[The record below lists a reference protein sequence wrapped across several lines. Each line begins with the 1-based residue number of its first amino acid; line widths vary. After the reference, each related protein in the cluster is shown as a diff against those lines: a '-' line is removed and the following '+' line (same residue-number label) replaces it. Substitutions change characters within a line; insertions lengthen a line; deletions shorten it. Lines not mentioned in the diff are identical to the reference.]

1 MARNRNKADW
11 AAEIT
16 ASLKEAAKSYKPS
29 KKMGDEELQS
39 YLASMR
45 RNTSHGTRNKPR
57 EKSPRN
63 WGD

>member
-1 MARNRNKADW
+1 MARNKNKADW
-11 AAEIT
+11 AADIT
-16 ASLKEAAKSYKPS
+16 RALKEEAASFKPS
-29 KKMGDEELQS
+29 KKMAPGELQG

-45 RNTSHGTRNKPR
+45 RNTSHGTRTKPR